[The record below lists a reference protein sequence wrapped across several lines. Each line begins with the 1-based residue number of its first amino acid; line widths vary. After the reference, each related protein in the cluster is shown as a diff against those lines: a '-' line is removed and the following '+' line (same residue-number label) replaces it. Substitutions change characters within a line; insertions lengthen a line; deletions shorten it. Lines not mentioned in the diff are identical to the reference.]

1 MKNIAIKNSHLIE
14 LNNIDSIW
22 DYLNNIDNEKGP
34 LYFSLGKRPYNQIW
48 ELQKLLH
55 NKRKDDKIPDIILFL
70 EHDHVYTFGKNADTN
85 NLLDSKPINAD
96 VIQIDRGG
104 EVTYHGP
111 GQLVCYPIID
121 LHNYKLSV
129 SWYMRILENVVM
141 KSLNSFGISA
151 NQKKGLSG
159 VWVED
164 SKICAMG
171 VRLAQWV
178 SMHGFAINV
187 NPNMKYF
194 DSMIPCG
201 LFEYGVTSLDEL
213 DISCNMN
220 DLEIKIMNSFNYY
233 LSRDLNEI

>member
-1 MKNIAIKNSHLIE
+1 
-14 LNNIDSIW
+14 
-22 DYLNNIDNEKGP
+22 
-34 LYFSLGKRPYNQIW
+34 
-48 ELQKLLH
+48 
-55 NKRKDDKIPDIILFL
+55 
-70 EHDHVYTFGKNADTN
+70 
-85 NLLDSKPINAD
+85 
-96 VIQIDRGG
+96 
-104 EVTYHGP
+104 
-111 GQLVCYPIID
+111 
-121 LHNYKLSV
+121 
-129 SWYMRILENVVM
+129 MRILENVVM

-187 NPNMKYF
+187 NPDMKYF